1 MTKTMAQA
9 LLASESAI
17 QLRTYQPQTQSQS
30 PILSVRQLCKAYS
43 GQQKRVLENLN
54 FDLHAGEM
62 VAVIGRSGAGK
73 STLLH
78 VMNGTIPA
86 SEGQILRYT
95 QSQVDTQSQV
105 ATQPQ
110 VDLRGE
116 TQDVLQ
122 FSRRQMRQ
130 WRSECGMIFQDF
142 CLVPRLDVLTN
153 VLLGRLSQTS
163 TLKSFFK
170 LFSDEDRAHAIGLL
184 QWMNLLPHALQR
196 AENLSGGQMQR
207 VAICRALMQ
216 NPKILLADEPVASLD
231 PKNTRRIMDVL
242 RQVSDNGITVVV
254 NLHSVELVKEYCTRA
269 IGIAQG
275 RIVFD
280 GSPSALTDG
289 LLRTLYGDDLQP
301 VH

>member
-1 MTKTMAQA
+1 MAQA
-9 LLASESAI
+9 LLASESATP
-17 QLRTYQPQTQSQS
+17 LRTHHFQTQPQQT
-30 PILSVRQLCKAYS
+30 ILSVRQLCKAYS
-43 GQQKRVLENLN
+43 GQQKRVLDNLS
-54 FDLHAGEM
+54 FDLYAGEM

-86 SEGQILRYT
+86 SEGQILRYPA
-95 QSQVDTQSQV
+95 QQDGEPGDTQ
-105 ATQPQ
+105 
-110 VDLRGE
+110 DILR
-116 TQDVLQ
+116 
-122 FSRRQMRQ
+122 FSSRQMRQ

-153 VLLGRLSQTS
+153 VLLGRLSRTS
-163 TLKSFFK
+163 TLKSFFS

-254 NLHSVELVKEYCTRA
+254 NLHSVELVKAYCTRA

-275 RIVFD
+275 RILFD
-280 GSPSALTDG
+280 GPPSELTDS
-289 LLRTLYGDDLQP
+289 LLHTLYGDDLQP

>member
-1 MTKTMAQA
+1 MVKGMAQA
-9 LLASESAI
+9 ILRSAPAE
-17 QLRTYQPQTQSQS
+17 QPHPLWSAERKV
-30 PILSVRQLCKAYS
+30 LSVRGLGKSYNAQNS
-43 GQQKRVLENLN
+43 VLDDIS
-54 FDLHAGEM
+54 FDLHAGEL

-78 VMNGTIPA
+78 TLNGTIPA
-86 SEGQILRYT
+86 SVGQIINLRNDG
-95 QSQVDTQSQV
+95 SQQNI
-105 ATQPQ
+105 
-110 VDLRGE
+110 VDL
-116 TQDVLQ
+116 
-122 FSRRQMRQ
+122 SSRQMRQ

-170 LFSDEDRAHAIGLL
+170 VFPDEDRARAIGLL
-184 QWMNLLPHALQR
+184 EWLNMLPQALQR

-216 NPKILLADEPVASLD
+216 NPQILLADEPVASLD

-242 RQVSDNGITVVV
+242 RQVSENGISVMV

-269 IGIAQG
+269 IGIAKG

-280 GSPSALTDG
+280 GHPSELNEN
-289 LLRTLYGDDLQP
+289 LLHTLYGEEVTQLN
-301 VH
+301 

>member
-1 MTKTMAQA
+1 MAQA
-9 LLASESAI
+9 LLASESATSLHAHHF
-17 QLRTYQPQTQSQS
+17 QTQPQQTV
-30 PILSVRQLCKAYS
+30 LSVRQLCKAYS
-43 GQQKRVLENLN
+43 GQQNRVLENIS

-86 SEGQILRYT
+86 SEGQILRYPDPHNG
-95 QSQVDTQSQV
+95 QQGDTQ
-105 ATQPQ
+105 
-110 VDLRGE
+110 DILR
-116 TQDVLQ
+116 
-122 FSRRQMRQ
+122 FSSRQMRQ

-153 VLLGRLSQTS
+153 VLLGRLSRTS

-184 QWMNLLPHALQR
+184 QWMSLLPHALQR

-254 NLHSVELVKEYCTRA
+254 NLHSVELVKEYCSRA

-275 RIVFD
+275 RILFD
-280 GSPSALTDG
+280 GPPSELTDS
-289 LLRTLYGDDLQP
+289 LLRTLYGDDLQS

>member
-1 MTKTMAQA
+1 MAQA
-9 LLASESAI
+9 LLASESAT
-17 QLRTYQPQTQSQS
+17 QLRAYQPQTQSQS

-95 QSQVDTQSQV
+95 Q
-105 ATQPQ
+105 PQ
-110 VDLRGE
+110 ASEHDE

>member
-1 MTKTMAQA
+1 MAQA

-95 QSQVDTQSQV
+95 QSQVDTQ
-105 ATQPQ
+105 PQ
-110 VDLRGE
+110 VDLHGE

>member
-1 MTKTMAQA
+1 MAQA
-9 LLASESAI
+9 LLRTVVDNSSAP
-17 QLRTYQPQTQSQS
+17 LSQTGEKV
-30 PILSVRQLCKAYS
+30 LSVQGLGKRW
-43 GQQKRVLENLN
+43 GDNRVLDNVS

-78 VMNGTIPA
+78 MLNGTIDA
-86 SEGQILRYT
+86 SEGAVYSLR
-95 QSQVDTQSQV
+95 D
-105 ATQPQ
+105 
-110 VDLRGE
+110 GE
-116 TQDVLQ
+116 TQRNLLALNG
-122 FSRRQMRQ
+122 RQLRQ

-170 LFSDEDRAHAIGLL
+170 LFSDSDRAHAIELL
-184 QWMNLLPHALQR
+184 QWMNMLPQALQR

-231 PKNTRRIMDVL
+231 PKNTKRIMDVL
-242 RQVSDNGITVVV
+242 RQVSEQGISVMV
-254 NLHSVELVKEYCTRA
+254 NLHSVELVKSYCTRA
-269 IGIAQG
+269 IGIQRG
-275 RIVFD
+275 RVLFD
-280 GSPSALTDG
+280 GHPAHLTDS
-289 LLRTLYGDDLQP
+289 LLQQLYGDEINQL
-301 VH
+301 H